1 MHRTSHMSHPLRA
14 LVAGLIG
21 TLSAAG
27 AAYAQ
32 PAEEQ
37 DVWVMEPDGTFSS
50 DQGPYT
56 ARIAPDGSAT
66 LRNNPN
72 VQPDLLVPGAR
83 FDITDA
89 IMRSRG
95 EDPYSSAKLGF
106 MDRSR
111 DLRAKMGTDYRNWQ
125 LSQSAAIMRA
135 NIDGMWKR
143 LPTDA
148 ARKQALFEMWDEC
161 AETGDPALV
170 EAGEAARAALV
181 EVARER
187 LGPNAFTPQELSAFN
202 ARRTSTQRFAPNAA
216 PPEMVAVR

>member
-1 MHRTSHMSHPLRA
+1 MSHPLRA

-32 PAEEQ
+32 PTEQ
-37 DVWVMEPDGTFSS
+37 RDVWVRQPDGTFAS

-56 ARIAPDGSAT
+56 ARIAPDGSTT
-66 LRNNPN
+66 LRDNPN
-72 VQPDLLVPGAR
+72 IQPDLFMLGAR
-83 FDITDA
+83 FDIDDA
-89 IMRSRG
+89 ILRSHG

-111 DLRAKMGTDYRNWQ
+111 DLRARMGADYRDWQ

-135 NIDGMWKR
+135 NIDGMWNR

-170 EAGEAARAALV
+170 EAGKAARAALV

-202 ARRTSTQRFAPNAA
+202 ARRTSSQRFAPNAA
-216 PPEMVAVR
+216 PPEMVAAR

>member
-1 MHRTSHMSHPLRA
+1 MSHPLRA

-21 TLSAAG
+21 TLSATG

-37 DVWVMEPDGTFSS
+37 DVWVRQPDGTFSS

-66 LRNNPN
+66 LEDNPN
-72 VQPDLLVPGAR
+72 IQPNLFALGAS
-83 FDITDA
+83 FDVNDA
-89 IMRSRG
+89 ILRSAG
-95 EDPYSSAKLGF
+95 QDPYSSAKLRF

-111 DLRAKMGTDYRNWQ
+111 DLRAQMGADYRNWQ
-125 LSQSAAIMRA
+125 LSQSDAIMRA

-148 ARKQALFEMWDEC
+148 ERKQALFEMWDEC

-170 EAGEAARAALV
+170 EAGKVARAALV

-187 LGPNAFTPQELSAFN
+187 LGPNAFSPQELSAFN
-202 ARRTSTQRFAPNAA
+202 ARRTSTQRFEPNAA